1 MREIKPALGIWYHQ
15 DLNIISPGVGLEGT
29 MRSAYSRLTGIPI
42 KRITGGRY
50 TGVAAT
56 WQRNTIKN
64 GMAFVVELGKTLNS
78 DQAKVHSSAVLN
90 ISMLLRDAPSSTS
103 LAGVLP
109 ISMASILTYWAHDHI
124 DWGVTLW
131 LTIGSVG
138 GALIGARLLAVLPKR
153 VLTLTFVAVLAIAGI
168 RMFFEIDTSGVTVI
182 DAGSAIALVVIGF
195 FVGALAG
202 MLGIG
207 GGLITVPI
215 MIVIF
220 HVPPAVAKG
229 TALAVVIPTALSGTL
244 QNLSNKN
251 ADIMAALLVSVTGIF
266 AAVVGGWIS
275 SLMSA
280 AVSNFLFA
288 VLLIIIA
295 ARMLLQLRKGSATPA
310 VEGAS

>member
-1 MREIKPALGIWYHQ
+1 VKIPKQRALILMGFGIGAG
-15 DLNIISPGVGLEGT
+15 LLSGMFGLGGGIIIVPGL
-29 MRSAYSRLTGIPI
+29 MFALRMD
-42 KRITGGRY
+42 
-50 TGVAAT
+50 
-56 WQRNTIKN
+56 QRRAH
-64 GMAFVVELGKTLNS
+64 G
-78 DQAKVHSSAVLN
+78 
-90 ISMLLRDAPSSTS
+90 TS

-109 ISMASILTYWAHDHI
+109 ISMASIITYWVHDHI
-124 DWGVTLW
+124 DWTVTLW

-153 VLTLTFVAVLAIAGI
+153 VLTLLFVAVLAIAGI
-168 RMFFEIDTSGVTVI
+168 RMFFEIDTTGTTVI
-182 DAGSAIALVVIGF
+182 DTGSAIALIVIGF

-229 TALAVVIPTALSGTL
+229 TALAVVIPTALSGTV
-244 QNLSNKN
+244 QNMANKN
-251 ADIMAALLVSVTGIF
+251 ADLFAALLVSATGIF
-266 AAVVGGWIS
+266 AAVVGGWIA

-288 VLLIIIA
+288 VLLMVIA
-295 ARMLLQLRKGSATPA
+295 GRMLLQLREQREVTPIG
-310 VEGAS
+310 E

>member
-1 MREIKPALGIWYHQ
+1 MKIPKQRALILMGFGIGAGLLSGMFGLGGGIIIVPGLMFALGM
-15 DLNIISPGVGLEGT
+15 D
-29 MRSAYSRLTGIPI
+29 
-42 KRITGGRY
+42 
-50 TGVAAT
+50 
-56 WQRNTIKN
+56 QRRAH
-64 GMAFVVELGKTLNS
+64 G
-78 DQAKVHSSAVLN
+78 
-90 ISMLLRDAPSSTS
+90 TS

-109 ISMASILTYWAHDHI
+109 ISMASIVTYWAQDHI
-124 DWGVTLW
+124 DWTVTLW

-138 GALIGARLLAVLPKR
+138 GALLGARLLAVLPKK
-153 VLTLTFVAVLAIAGI
+153 VLTLLFVTVLAIAGI
-168 RMFFEIDTSGVTVI
+168 RMFFEIDTTGVTMI
-182 DAGSAIALVVIGF
+182 DTGSAIALVVIGF

-251 ADIMAALLVSVTGIF
+251 ADLLAAFLVSVTGIF
-266 AAVVGGWIS
+266 AAVAGGWIA

-288 VLLIIIA
+288 VLLMVIA
-295 ARMLLQLRKGSATPA
+295 GRMLLQLREQREVTP
-310 VEGAS
+310 VGE

>member
-1 MREIKPALGIWYHQ
+1 MKIPKQRALILMGFGIGAG
-15 DLNIISPGVGLEGT
+15 LLSGMFGLGGGIIIVPGL
-29 MRSAYSRLTGIPI
+29 MFALRMD
-42 KRITGGRY
+42 
-50 TGVAAT
+50 
-56 WQRNTIKN
+56 QRRAH
-64 GMAFVVELGKTLNS
+64 G
-78 DQAKVHSSAVLN
+78 
-90 ISMLLRDAPSSTS
+90 TS

-109 ISMASILTYWAHDHI
+109 ISMASIITYWVHDHI
-124 DWGVTLW
+124 DWTVTLW

-153 VLTLTFVAVLAIAGI
+153 VLTLLFVAVLAIAGI
-168 RMFFEIDTSGVTVI
+168 RMFFEIDTTGTTVI
-182 DAGSAIALVVIGF
+182 DTGSAIALIVIGF

-229 TALAVVIPTALSGTL
+229 TALAVVIPTALSGTV
-244 QNLSNKN
+244 QNMANKN
-251 ADIMAALLVSVTGIF
+251 TDLFAALLVSATGIF
-266 AAVVGGWIS
+266 AAVVGGWIA

-288 VLLIIIA
+288 VLLMVIA
-295 ARMLLQLRKGSATPA
+295 GRMLLQLREQREVTPIG
-310 VEGAS
+310 E

>member
-1 MREIKPALGIWYHQ
+1 VKISKQRALILMGF
-15 DLNIISPGVGLEGT
+15 GVGAGLLSG
-29 MRSAYSRLTGIPI
+29 MFGLGGGIIIVPGLMFAL
-42 KRITGGRY
+42 RMD
-50 TGVAAT
+50 
-56 WQRNTIKN
+56 QRRAH
-64 GMAFVVELGKTLNS
+64 G
-78 DQAKVHSSAVLN
+78 
-90 ISMLLRDAPSSTS
+90 TS

-109 ISMASILTYWAHDHI
+109 ISMASIITYWVHDHI
-124 DWGVTLW
+124 DWTVTLW

-153 VLTLTFVAVLAIAGI
+153 VLTLLFVAVLAIAGI
-168 RMFFEIDTSGVTVI
+168 RMFFEIDTTGTTVI
-182 DAGSAIALVVIGF
+182 DTGSAIALIVIGF

-229 TALAVVIPTALSGTL
+229 TALAVVIPTALSGTV
-244 QNLSNKN
+244 QNMANKN
-251 ADIMAALLVSVTGIF
+251 ADLFAALLVSTTGIF
-266 AAVVGGWIS
+266 AAVAGGWIA

-288 VLLIIIA
+288 VLLMVIA
-295 ARMLLQLRKGSATPA
+295 GRMLLQLREKREVTPIG
-310 VEGAS
+310 E

>member
-1 MREIKPALGIWYHQ
+1 MGF
-15 DLNIISPGVGLEGT
+15 GVGAGLLSG
-29 MRSAYSRLTGIPI
+29 MFGLGGGIIIVPGLMFAL
-42 KRITGGRY
+42 RMD
-50 TGVAAT
+50 
-56 WQRNTIKN
+56 QRRAH
-64 GMAFVVELGKTLNS
+64 G
-78 DQAKVHSSAVLN
+78 
-90 ISMLLRDAPSSTS
+90 TS

-109 ISMASILTYWAHDHI
+109 ISMASIITYWVHDHI
-124 DWGVTLW
+124 DWTVTLW

-153 VLTLTFVAVLAIAGI
+153 VLTLLFVVVLAIAGI
-168 RMFFEIDTSGVTVI
+168 RMFFEIDTTGTTVI
-182 DAGSAIALVVIGF
+182 DTGSAIALIVIGF

-229 TALAVVIPTALSGTL
+229 TALAVVIPTALSGTV
-244 QNLSNKN
+244 QNMANKN
-251 ADIMAALLVSVTGIF
+251 ADLFAALLVSTTGIF
-266 AAVVGGWIS
+266 AAVAGGWIA

-288 VLLIIIA
+288 VLLMVIA
-295 ARMLLQLRKGSATPA
+295 GRMLLQLREQRAITPIG
-310 VEGAS
+310 E

>member
-1 MREIKPALGIWYHQ
+1 VKIPKQRALILMGFGIGAG
-15 DLNIISPGVGLEGT
+15 LLSGMFGLGGGIIIVPGL
-29 MRSAYSRLTGIPI
+29 MFALRMD
-42 KRITGGRY
+42 
-50 TGVAAT
+50 
-56 WQRNTIKN
+56 QRRAH
-64 GMAFVVELGKTLNS
+64 G
-78 DQAKVHSSAVLN
+78 
-90 ISMLLRDAPSSTS
+90 TS

-109 ISMASILTYWAHDHI
+109 ISMASIITYWVHDHI
-124 DWGVTLW
+124 DWTVTLW

-153 VLTLTFVAVLAIAGI
+153 VLTLLFVAVLAIAGI
-168 RMFFEIDTSGVTVI
+168 RMFFEIDTTGTTVI
-182 DAGSAIALVVIGF
+182 DTGSAIALIVIGF

-229 TALAVVIPTALSGTL
+229 TALAVVIPTALSGTV
-244 QNLSNKN
+244 QNMANKN
-251 ADIMAALLVSVTGIF
+251 ADLFAALLVSATGIF
-266 AAVVGGWIS
+266 AAVVGGWIA

-288 VLLIIIA
+288 VLLMVIA
-295 ARMLLQLRKGSATPA
+295 GRMLLQLREQRAVTPIG
-310 VEGAS
+310 E

>member
-1 MREIKPALGIWYHQ
+1 MGFGIGAGLLSGMFGLGGGIIIVPGLMFALRM
-15 DLNIISPGVGLEGT
+15 D
-29 MRSAYSRLTGIPI
+29 
-42 KRITGGRY
+42 
-50 TGVAAT
+50 
-56 WQRNTIKN
+56 QRRAH
-64 GMAFVVELGKTLNS
+64 G
-78 DQAKVHSSAVLN
+78 
-90 ISMLLRDAPSSTS
+90 TS

-109 ISMASILTYWAHDHI
+109 ISMASIITYWVHDHI
-124 DWGVTLW
+124 DWTVTLW

-153 VLTLTFVAVLAIAGI
+153 VLTLLFVAVLAIAGI
-168 RMFFEIDTSGVTVI
+168 RMFFEIDTTGTTVI
-182 DAGSAIALVVIGF
+182 DTGSAIALIVIGF

-229 TALAVVIPTALSGTL
+229 TALAVVIPTALSGTV
-244 QNLSNKN
+244 QNMANKN
-251 ADIMAALLVSVTGIF
+251 ADLFAALLVSTTGIF
-266 AAVVGGWIS
+266 AAVAGGWIA

-288 VLLIIIA
+288 VLLMVIA
-295 ARMLLQLRKGSATPA
+295 GRMLLQLREKREVTPIG
-310 VEGAS
+310 E

>member
-1 MREIKPALGIWYHQ
+1 MKIERNRALI
-15 DLNIISPGVGLEGT
+15 LMAFGVGAGLLSG
-29 MRSAYSRLTGIPI
+29 MFGLGGGIVIVPGLMFALKMDQRLAHG
-42 KRITGGRY
+42 
-50 TGVAAT
+50 
-56 WQRNTIKN
+56 
-64 GMAFVVELGKTLNS
+64 
-78 DQAKVHSSAVLN
+78 
-90 ISMLLRDAPSSTS
+90 TS

-295 ARMLLQLRKGSATPA
+295 ARMLLQLRKSSAIPS

>member
-1 MREIKPALGIWYHQ
+1 MKIPKQRALILMGFGIGAGLLSGMFGLGGGIIIVPGLMFALGM
-15 DLNIISPGVGLEGT
+15 D
-29 MRSAYSRLTGIPI
+29 
-42 KRITGGRY
+42 
-50 TGVAAT
+50 
-56 WQRNTIKN
+56 QRRAH
-64 GMAFVVELGKTLNS
+64 G
-78 DQAKVHSSAVLN
+78 
-90 ISMLLRDAPSSTS
+90 TS

-109 ISMASILTYWAHDHI
+109 ISMASIVTYWAQDHI
-124 DWGVTLW
+124 DWTVTLW

-138 GALIGARLLAVLPKR
+138 GALLGARLLAVLPKK
-153 VLTLTFVAVLAIAGI
+153 VLTLLFVAVLAIAGI
-168 RMFFEIDTSGVTVI
+168 RMFFEIDTTGVTMI
-182 DAGSAIALVVIGF
+182 DTGSAIALVVIGF

-251 ADIMAALLVSVTGIF
+251 ADLLAAFLVSVTGIF
-266 AAVVGGWIS
+266 AAVAGGWIA

-288 VLLIIIA
+288 VLLMVIA
-295 ARMLLQLRKGSATPA
+295 GRMLLQLREQREVTP
-310 VEGAS
+310 VGE

>member
-1 MREIKPALGIWYHQ
+1 MKIPKQRALILMGFGVGAGLLSGMFGLGGGIIIVPGLMFALGM
-15 DLNIISPGVGLEGT
+15 D
-29 MRSAYSRLTGIPI
+29 
-42 KRITGGRY
+42 
-50 TGVAAT
+50 
-56 WQRNTIKN
+56 QRRAH
-64 GMAFVVELGKTLNS
+64 G
-78 DQAKVHSSAVLN
+78 
-90 ISMLLRDAPSSTS
+90 TS

-109 ISMASILTYWAHDHI
+109 ISMASIITYWVHDHI
-124 DWGVTLW
+124 DWTVTLW

-153 VLTLTFVAVLAIAGI
+153 VLTLLFVAVLAIAGI
-168 RMFFEIDTSGVTVI
+168 RMFFEIDTTGTTVI
-182 DAGSAIALVVIGF
+182 DTGSALALIVIGF

-229 TALAVVIPTALSGTL
+229 TALAVVIPTALSGTV
-244 QNLSNKN
+244 QNMANKN
-251 ADIMAALLVSVTGIF
+251 ADLFAALLVSTTGIF
-266 AAVVGGWIS
+266 AAVAGGWIA

-288 VLLIIIA
+288 VLLMVIA
-295 ARMLLQLRKGSATPA
+295 GRMLLQLREQREVRPIG
-310 VEGAS
+310 E

>member
-1 MREIKPALGIWYHQ
+1 VKIPKQRALILMGF
-15 DLNIISPGVGLEGT
+15 GVGAGLLSG
-29 MRSAYSRLTGIPI
+29 MFGLGGGIIIVPGLMFAL
-42 KRITGGRY
+42 RMD
-50 TGVAAT
+50 
-56 WQRNTIKN
+56 QRRAH
-64 GMAFVVELGKTLNS
+64 G
-78 DQAKVHSSAVLN
+78 
-90 ISMLLRDAPSSTS
+90 TS

-109 ISMASILTYWAHDHI
+109 ISMASIITYWVHDHI
-124 DWGVTLW
+124 DWTVTLW

-153 VLTLTFVAVLAIAGI
+153 VLTLLFVAVLAIAGI
-168 RMFFEIDTSGVTVI
+168 RMFFEIDTTGTTVI
-182 DAGSAIALVVIGF
+182 DTGSALALIVIGF

-229 TALAVVIPTALSGTL
+229 TALAVVIPTALSGTV
-244 QNLSNKN
+244 QNMANKN
-251 ADIMAALLVSVTGIF
+251 ADLFAALLVSTTGIF
-266 AAVVGGWIS
+266 AAVAGGWIA

-288 VLLIIIA
+288 VLLMVIA
-295 ARMLLQLRKGSATPA
+295 GRMLLQLREKREVTPIG
-310 VEGAS
+310 E